1 MPLGATPSRWCV
13 CQFHHF
19 RTLVLLSFGKYN
31 KTGPQIYLRKHA
43 VGSEIQ
49 PQISKSLQ
57 FQSLQFQE
65 PLPFRHGTQRPVLQN
80 PGSGMMNI
88 GRVQP
93 RVNARPS
100 TVADHPCDASS
111 GSVSA
116 TPAISSISWPAIER
130 ANSATRSRCPV
141 VTRVMESCSKHAIND
156 RRKHSTP
163 QPCCETCSRSIT
175 HKISRISPG
184 RTDHGSDTRCS

>member
-31 KTGPQIYLRKHA
+31 KTGPQIYLCKHA

-57 FQSLQFQE
+57 FQA
-65 PLPFRHGTQRPVLQN
+65 PLPVRRGTQRPVLQN

-88 GRVQP
+88 GSVQP

-116 TPAISSISWPAIER
+116 T
-130 ANSATRSRCPV
+130 
-141 VTRVMESCSKHAIND
+141 
-156 RRKHSTP
+156 
-163 QPCCETCSRSIT
+163 
-175 HKISRISPG
+175 
-184 RTDHGSDTRCS
+184 